1 VAHDVF
7 VSYSSKDK
15 PTADA
20 VCATLEGAG
29 IRCWIAPRDIA
40 PGADWSA
47 SIVTAIERARVMVL
61 VFSAHAN
68 DSQQIKREVERA
80 VHKGV
85 AVIPLRINDV
95 MPAGSL
101 EYFLSTPH
109 WLDAFSPPLER
120 HLQYLAAVISQ
131 IIERDPSAPAPTPTP
146 PAADATG
153 SRGGRGRHKLLA
165 GAALAGLALLGGAA
179 GIRSWLKPQ
188 PQPNSVPVI
197 GGPVLFARDQV
208 VLVPSAD
215 ETIAAQA
222 RFLHDNPDVKVAVVA
237 SCPKDQGT
245 AGRPWVLAELRANR
259 VRDALEAHGVAG
271 DRLTTENAC
280 KAADPT
286 MLPAEVTAARDGQVY
301 VLWK

>member
-1 VAHDVF
+1 LAHDVF
-7 VSYSSKDK
+7 ISYSHQDK
-15 PTADA
+15 VVADA
-20 VCATLEGAG
+20 VCHRMEEAG

-47 SIVTAIERARVMVL
+47 SIVAAIERARVMVL

-109 WLDAFSPPLER
+109 WLDAVSPPLER
-120 HLQYLAAVISQ
+120 HLQYLAAVIRQ
-131 IIERDPSAPAPTPTP
+131 LIDGGPAAPAAA
-146 PAADATG
+146 PAVAAAAPAG
-153 SRGGRGRHKLLA
+153 RGGRGRFLA
-165 GAALAGLALLGGAA
+165 AAALAGLIVVVGAA
-179 GIRSWLKPQ
+179 ALWAWRKPE
-188 PQPNSVPVI
+188 PPPLPVPAI
-197 GGPVLFARDQV
+197 GGPVLFARNEV
-208 VLVPSAD
+208 ALAPSAD
-215 ETIAAQA
+215 QTIAEQA
-222 RFLHDNPDVKVAVVA
+222 RFLHDNPDVRVVVVA
-237 SCPKDQGT
+237 SCAKDQGA

-259 VRDALEAHGVAG
+259 VRHALEAEGVAG

-280 KAADPT
+280 KAADPAK
-286 MLPAEVTAARDGQVY
+286 LPAEVAAARDGQVY
-301 VLWK
+301 VVWK